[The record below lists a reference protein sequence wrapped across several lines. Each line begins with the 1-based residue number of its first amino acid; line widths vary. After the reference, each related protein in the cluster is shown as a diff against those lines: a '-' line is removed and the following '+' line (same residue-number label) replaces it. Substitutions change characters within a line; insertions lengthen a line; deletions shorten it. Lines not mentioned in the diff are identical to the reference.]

1 MKIKIKQ
8 WGRYTLF
15 TIILLVPI
23 LFYLTYKFTSVIP
36 VKQTYSVNTP
46 LPDSITNTILS
57 NNATQE
63 LTIIANKN
71 KIDTMNSLDITVIV
85 IVLTSL
91 TTLAGVIFNPILK
104 KRHDSLLKLITDND
118 NINTSKHKEIFN
130 ILTTSQD
137 MLNYYTSKRE
147 ICYGIRKIINDSLV
161 YCNDTA
167 LSEYINIQG
176 NAIIDFCEDI
186 LGTGLAHINK
196 NQLLINIRTIIT
208 HSNMDCITLL
218 GNEFTNKIK
227 EKQEE
232 FITKFGKDTIELKA
246 DSFMNSKNN
255 RFRVLSELFT
265 QNYISF
271 IIKTYYNK

>member
-1 MKIKIKQ
+1 M
-8 WGRYTLF
+8 
-15 TIILLVPI
+15 LVPI
-23 LFYLTYKFTSVIP
+23 LFYLTYKFTSFIP
-36 VKQTYSVNTP
+36 IKQTYSVNTP
-46 LPDSITNTILS
+46 LPDSMMNINLDKS
-57 NNATQE
+57 VNQE
-63 LTIIANKN
+63 LTIIADKN
-71 KIDTMNSLDITVIV
+71 KTDTMNSLDITVII

-91 TTLAGVIFNPILK
+91 TTLVGVIFNPILK
-104 KRHDSLLKLITDND
+104 KRHDSLLKLITNND
-118 NINTSKHKEIFN
+118 VINTNTHTEIFK

-147 ICYGIRKIINDSLV
+147 ICHGVRKIINDSLV
-161 YCNDTA
+161 YCNDTV
-167 LSEYINIQG
+167 LSEYVNTQG
-176 NAIIDFCEDI
+176 NTIIDFCEDI

-208 HSNMDCITLL
+208 HSNMDCIALL
-218 GNEFTNKIK
+218 GNDFANKIK